1 MAKIIKLKE
10 SDIEKLV
17 SKIIKE
23 DGTASIGRSYPSD
36 MEELKYDFERDLN
49 SAGTHISKFY
59 WMVDEIFQTNNE
71 VIEHFGLDN
80 LLYEVLNL
88 SSEIQDVLSDIEDE
102 LEENS

>member
-36 MEELKYDFERDLN
+36 MKELMNDFESD
-49 SAGTHISKFY
+49 
-59 WMVDEIFQTNNE
+59 
-71 VIEHFGLDN
+71 
-80 LLYEVLNL
+80 
-88 SSEIQDVLSDIEDE
+88 LSDFEYHYYHFHSRLTATE
-102 LEENS
+102 